1 MIKTK
6 SKYTHRYDDIAYAKE
21 NPIKGNVINYPNGEN
36 LYTGK
41 NRSLLF
47 MNLFFF
53 VLLLH

>member
-6 SKYTHRYDDIAYAKE
+6 SKNTHRYDDIAYAKE

-53 VLLLH
+53 V